1 MQTPARDAQKRHAD
15 GTPGSHGTKNPTK
28 KTWHDEA
35 MERARKEVD
44 SWGGA
49 KQKHDDASELGEE
62 GEAQDG
68 PHSHF
73 HACTNF
79 R

>member
-1 MQTPARDAQKRHAD
+1 MSERNNATRRNTSDMQTPARDAQKRHAD

-44 SWGGA
+44 ISGDTCYKSLFTDTQSAGRA
-49 KQKHDDASELGEE
+49 Y
-62 GEAQDG
+62 
-68 PHSHF
+68 
-73 HACTNF
+73 
-79 R
+79 